1 MVRVEPG
8 ARVSVSEG
16 AGESEGSGVGEDSG
30 YVCVG
35 DGLAD
40 ILGLAVEGLP
50 VTAGEQAVNS
60 AQRIMS
66 CSENSGVNRV
76 IPEIFLRV
84 MVFSIEQ
91 TGRWKP
97 AFWKIDLW
105 KTPGAGTLEKSGFAR
120 RLKGDG
126 GLVHSVCRCLP
137 EKAEQPFLSN
147 PRAICKSNRFGPA
160 CRRET
165 SDRHSGGKGN
175 TPPAPPRWIG
185 SGWQRRVACRPGSI

>member
-1 MVRVEPG
+1 MPSMEMVRVEPG

-97 AFWKIDLW
+97 AF
-105 KTPGAGTLEKSGFAR
+105 
-120 RLKGDG
+120 
-126 GLVHSVCRCLP
+126 
-137 EKAEQPFLSN
+137 
-147 PRAICKSNRFGPA
+147 
-160 CRRET
+160 
-165 SDRHSGGKGN
+165 
-175 TPPAPPRWIG
+175 
-185 SGWQRRVACRPGSI
+185 